1 MGASMSQLCIEDPL
15 GTAKVCAALAA
26 ELEQMGFAV
35 NIGADARK
43 FNATKI
49 ATLHKPVSPF
59 FDPEV
64 CNFTPDRFFWMNVVS
79 ESGAT
84 VALQAFRYDYT
95 DTSLADWGPNLTI
108 GLAMRRQELM
118 VPTNAAPTRNSI
130 AERIRGKLVYHGEFW
145 IDQHV
150 RNRKLAEKFSR
161 LGLIL
166 SLIKWNPDAIWSLS
180 SSRMATHGH
189 LNRMGYNYIE
199 KGFLRWQWATDGID
213 LTEWLNIAERHAL
226 EQMVNEM
233 ITSPA

>member
-1 MGASMSQLCIEDPL
+1 
-15 GTAKVCAALAA
+15 
-26 ELEQMGFAV
+26 MGFAV

-43 FNATKI
+43 FNATKL
-49 ATLHKPVSPF
+49 ATLNKPVSPF

-84 VALQAFRYDYT
+84 VALQAFRYDYV

-118 VPTNAAPTRNSI
+118 VPTNAAPPRNSI

-145 IDQHV
+145 IDQQV

-166 SLIKWNPDAIWSLS
+166 SLIKWNPDASVVLEQQP
-180 SSRMATHGH
+180 HGH
-189 LNRMGYNYIE
+189 AWPSQPHGLQLHRKRIS
-199 KGFLRWQWATDGID
+199 
-213 LTEWLNIAERHAL
+213 AL
-226 EQMVNEM
+226 AVGNGRN
-233 ITSPA
+233 